1 MLHAMK
7 RAKSTPRPA
16 AKKATANRVTKK
28 APAKKA
34 TARRSAKKALAK
46 KAPAKSAATQRPA
59 TERVPSKRVPSK
71 KAPAKKAPAKKQA
84 ARRFAQRADLGAPV
98 DGFFLKQPSPQRE
111 ILEELRRLV
120 DEVVPHA
127 VSAIKWGNPFYT
139 LDGTTIC
146 ALGAHKSH
154 VNLILAGPPGTFEDP
169 HGLLIGEGKTGRH
182 LKLTSLA
189 ELPRDEVLGWLRTA
203 AQLAVQKAGTKS

>member
-1 MLHAMK
+1 MK
-7 RAKSTPRPA
+7 RAKSTPPPP
-16 AKKATANRVTKK
+16 AKKATATRTAKKVPSKK

-34 TARRSAKKALAK
+34 TAPARTAPPEQRASKK
-46 KAPAKSAATQRPA
+46 
-59 TERVPSKRVPSK
+59 VPSK
-71 KAPAKKAPAKKQA
+71 KAPSKKAPAKKQA
-84 ARRFAQRADLGAPV
+84 ARRFAPRADLGAPV
-98 DGFFLKQPSPQRE
+98 DGFFRKQPSPLRE

-120 DEVVPHA
+120 DEVVPGA

-154 VNLILAGPPGTFEDP
+154 VNLILAGPPGTFDDP
-169 HGLLIGEGKTGRH
+169 HQRLSGEGKTGRH

-189 ELPRDEVLGWLRTA
+189 QLPRDEVRGWLRSATKLA
-203 AQLAVQKAGTKS
+203 AQKTGTRS